1 MKPSNNNQS
10 LKYKKISNFIPY
22 HIDEDGNLAIRCSDG
37 IVAVEVDDFYSYT
50 DFPHLLIDLFDTF
63 TVQKGEKGFILFFRC
78 PEFRKS
84 IEGANG
90 RILARGES
98 VVIHDFRE
106 RKILRCVP
114 IDDCTKAFLE
124 EYAIFWILNSEKQ
137 ARLTEVMEN
146 DLTSE
151 QG

>member
-1 MKPSNNNQS
+1 MGNNIFSQS
-10 LKYKKISNFIPY
+10 YKRLSECIPY
-22 HIDEDGNLAIRCSDG
+22 YIDEDGNLIVECSDG

-50 DFPHLLIDLFDTF
+50 DYPHLLIDLFDTF

-84 IEGANG
+84 IEGGNG

-106 RKILRCVP
+106 RKILRRVP
-114 IDDCTKAFLE
+114 VDDCTKAFLE
-124 EYAIFWILNSEKQ
+124 EYAILWILNSDEKQ